1 MMTKLFSYRQIKKH
15 LLVLLVCLLSGLGSV
30 CHAQDDRNRESGI
43 NDPFVDSSGPGGV
56 GQGRYLPPGQRPPTN
71 FRLGIYSRNTDT
83 GVLVTSVNAGSVA
96 QQSGIEAQ
104 DVIIAVN
111 GYQVG
116 IINGR
121 TYDIAEELARRVDA
135 QGRVLLLVRN
145 HRDGRLVNIPV
156 QFYGNVPGLAASV
169 YASANTASRP
179 PIQPGM
185 MLMARVIDT
194 TFPQWQNVSLGET
207 QVPLDGRWPID
218 FQVDLDPTQIRPDH
232 RYALDVKVVQR
243 GYTVLQMNSPAA
255 INFANGNPRLAVT
268 LVPPQGPA
276 PGGIPPGLSNRPIDQ
291 VGIWYQQLAG
301 RPMNDRESQVWQRE
315 LAKGKS
321 LDEIYATVLASSEY
335 YDRFRGNMDLYI
347 NEIYRTLF
355 GRSATQSEVLSLRNR
370 LSQSAE
376 LRIPVILNLVRQRTV
391 R

>member
-1 MMTKLFSYRQIKKH
+1 MTKLFSTRWIQSYLVVLVSY
-15 LLVLLVCLLSGLGSV
+15 LLLGLGSV
-30 CHAQDDRNRESGI
+30 GYAQDDRNRDESF
-43 NDPFVDSSGPGGV
+43 NDSFADPNGFGGV
-56 GQGRYLPPGQRPPTN
+56 GQSRYLPPGQRPPTN

-83 GVLVTSVNAGSVA
+83 GVLVTSVNAGSAA

-104 DVIIAVN
+104 DIIIAVN

-121 TYDIAEELARRVDA
+121 TYDIADELARRVDA
-135 QGRVLLLVRN
+135 QGRVMLLVRN

-156 QFYGNVPGLAASV
+156 QFYGNAPGMATSV
-169 YASANTASRP
+169 YATANTANRP
-179 PIQPGM
+179 SVQPGM

-207 QVPLDGRWPID
+207 QVPLDGRWPVN
-218 FQVDLDPTQIRPDH
+218 FQIDLDPSQIRPDH

-243 GYTVLQMNSPAA
+243 GYTVLQMNSPATV
-255 INFANGNPRLAVT
+255 NFANGNPRMAVT

-276 PGGIPPGLSNRPIDQ
+276 PVGIPPGISNRPIDQ
-291 VGIWYQQLAG
+291 IGMWYEQLAG

-355 GRSATQSEVLSLRNR
+355 GRSATPSEVLALRNR

-376 LRIPVILNLVRQRTV
+376 LRIPVLLNLVRQRTV

>member
-1 MMTKLFSYRQIKKH
+1 MTKLFSTRWIQSYLVVLVSY
-15 LLVLLVCLLSGLGSV
+15 LLLGLGSV
-30 CHAQDDRNRESGI
+30 GYAQDDRNRDESF
-43 NDPFVDSSGPGGV
+43 NDPFADPNGLGGV
-56 GQGRYLPPGQRPPTN
+56 GQSRYLPPGQRPPTN

-83 GVLVTSVNAGSVA
+83 GVLVTSVNAGSAA

-104 DVIIAVN
+104 DIIIAVN

-135 QGRVLLLVRN
+135 QGRVMLLVRN

-156 QFYGNVPGLAASV
+156 QFYGNAPGMATSV
-169 YASANTASRP
+169 YATANTANRP
-179 PIQPGM
+179 SVQPGM

-207 QVPLDGRWPID
+207 QVPLDGRWPVN
-218 FQVDLDPTQIRPDH
+218 FQIDLDPSQIRPDH

-243 GYTVLQMNSPAA
+243 GYTVLQMNSPATV
-255 INFANGNPRLAVT
+255 NFANGNPRIAVT

-276 PGGIPPGLSNRPIDQ
+276 PGGIPPGISNRPIDQ
-291 VGIWYQQLAG
+291 IGMWYEQLAG

-355 GRSATQSEVLSLRNR
+355 GRSATPSEVLALRNR

-376 LRIPVILNLVRQRTV
+376 LRIPVLLNLVRQRTV

>member
-1 MMTKLFSYRQIKKH
+1 MTKRFSTPQNS
-15 LLVLLVCLLSGLGSV
+15 LLLGLMWLLGLGV
-30 CHAQDDRNRESGI
+30 CGLAHVHGQDDRNRDDFI
-43 NDPFVDSSGPGGV
+43 NDPFSDTEAMTRSGQP
-56 GQGRYLPPGQRPPTN
+56 RYLPPGQRPPTN

-83 GVLVTSVNAGSVA
+83 GVLVTSVTPGSVA

-104 DVIIAVN
+104 DIIISVN

-116 IINGR
+116 LINGR
-121 TYDIAEELARRVDA
+121 TYDIAEELQRRVDG

-145 HRDGRLVNIPV
+145 YRDGRLINIPV
-156 QFYGNVPGLAASV
+156 QFYGNVPGMATSV

-179 PIQPGM
+179 PVQAGM
-185 MLMARVIDT
+185 MLIARVIDT

-207 QVPLDGRWPID
+207 QVPLTGRWPID
-218 FQVDLDPTQIRPDH
+218 FQVDLDPTQVRPDH

-255 INFANGNPRLAVT
+255 INFANGNPRVAVT
-268 LVPPQGPA
+268 LVPPQGPT
-276 PGGIPPGLSNRPIDQ
+276 PGGPPPGVANRPIDQ
-291 VGIWYQQLAG
+291 IGIWYEQLAG
-301 RPMNDRESQVWQRE
+301 RPMTERESLVWQRE
-315 LAKGKS
+315 LSKGKS

-355 GRSATQSEVLSLRNR
+355 GRSATASETAALRSR
-370 LSQSAE
+370 LSQPAE
-376 LRIPVILNLVRQRTV
+376 LRIPILLNLVRQRTV

>member
-1 MMTKLFSYRQIKKH
+1 MTKLFSTRWIQSYLVVLASY
-15 LLVLLVCLLSGLGSV
+15 LLLGLGSV
-30 CHAQDDRNRESGI
+30 GYAQDDRNRDESF
-43 NDPFVDSSGPGGV
+43 NDPFADPNGLGGV
-56 GQGRYLPPGQRPPTN
+56 GQSRYLPPGQRPPTN

-83 GVLVTSVNAGSVA
+83 GVLVTSVNAGSAA

-104 DVIIAVN
+104 DIIIAVN

-121 TYDIAEELARRVDA
+121 TYDIADELARRVDA
-135 QGRVLLLVRN
+135 QGRVMLLVRN

-156 QFYGNVPGLAASV
+156 QFYGNAPGMATSV
-169 YASANTASRP
+169 YATANTANRP
-179 PIQPGM
+179 SVQPGM

-207 QVPLDGRWPID
+207 QVPLDGRWPVN
-218 FQVDLDPTQIRPDH
+218 FQIDLDPSQIRPDH

-243 GYTVLQMNSPAA
+243 GYTVLQMNSPATV
-255 INFANGNPRLAVT
+255 NFANGNPRIAVT

-276 PGGIPPGLSNRPIDQ
+276 PAGTPPGISNRPIDQ
-291 VGIWYQQLAG
+291 IGMWYEQLAG

-355 GRSATQSEVLSLRNR
+355 GRSATPSEVLALRNR

-376 LRIPVILNLVRQRTV
+376 LRIPVLLNLVRQRTV

>member
-1 MMTKLFSYRQIKKH
+1 MTKRFSTPQNS
-15 LLVLLVCLLSGLGSV
+15 LLLGLMWLLGLGV
-30 CHAQDDRNRESGI
+30 CGLAHVHGQDDRNRDDFI
-43 NDPFVDSSGPGGV
+43 NDPFSDTEAMTRSGQP
-56 GQGRYLPPGQRPPTN
+56 RYLPPGQRPPTN

-83 GVLVTSVNAGSVA
+83 GVLVTSVTPGSVA

-104 DVIIAVN
+104 DIIISVN

-116 IINGR
+116 LINGR
-121 TYDIAEELARRVDA
+121 TYDIAEELQRRVDA

-145 HRDGRLVNIPV
+145 YRDGRLINIPV
-156 QFYGNVPGLAASV
+156 QFYGNVPGMATSV

-179 PIQPGM
+179 PVQAGM
-185 MLMARVIDT
+185 MLIARVIDT

-207 QVPLDGRWPID
+207 QIPLTGRWPID
-218 FQVDLDPTQIRPDH
+218 FQVDVDPTQVRPDH

-255 INFANGNPRLAVT
+255 INFANGNPRVAVT
-268 LVPPQGPA
+268 LVPPQGTI
-276 PGGIPPGLSNRPIDQ
+276 PGGPTTVVANRPIDQ
-291 VGIWYQQLAG
+291 IEIWYEQLAG
-301 RPMNDRESQVWQRE
+301 RPMTEREGLVWQRE
-315 LAKGKS
+315 LSKGKS

-335 YDRFRGNMDLYI
+335 YDRFRGNIDLYI

-355 GRSATQSEVLSLRNR
+355 GRSATASETAALRSR
-370 LSQSAE
+370 LSQPAE
-376 LRIPVILNLVRQRTV
+376 LRIPILLNLVRQRTV

>member
-1 MMTKLFSYRQIKKH
+1 MATRFSGGNPS
-15 LLVLLVCLLSGLGSV
+15 LWLVIVWGILCGNLGLPETW
-30 CHAQDDRNRESGI
+30 AQDDRNRDGASD
-43 NDPFVDSSGPGGV
+43 DPFSDSNYPGANA
-56 GQGRYLPPGQRPPTN
+56 QGRYLPPGQRPPTN

-83 GVLVTSVNAGSVA
+83 GVLVTSVNPSSVA

-121 TYDIAEELARRVDA
+121 TYDIADELARRVDA
-135 QGRVLLLVRN
+135 QGRALLLVRN

-156 QFYGNVPGLAASV
+156 QFYGDVQGMAASV
-169 YASANTASRP
+169 YASANTANRP
-179 PIQPGM
+179 NVQSGM
-185 MLMARVIDT
+185 MLIARVIDT

-207 QVPLDGRWPID
+207 QVPLTGRWPID
-218 FQVDLDPTQIRPDH
+218 FQVDLDPTQVRPDH

-243 GYTVLQMNSPAA
+243 GYTVLQMNSPAT
-255 INFANGNPRLAVT
+255 INFANSNPRLAVT

-276 PGGIPPGLSNRPIDQ
+276 PGGIPPGIANRPIDQ
-291 VGIWYQQLAG
+291 VGLWYEQLVG
-301 RPMNDRESQVWQRE
+301 RPMNDRESTVWQRE
-315 LAKGKS
+315 LSKGKS
-321 LDEIYATVLASSEY
+321 LDEIYATVLSSSEY

-355 GRSATQSEVLSLRNR
+355 GRSASSSEVVALRSR
-370 LSQSAE
+370 LSQPAE
-376 LRIPVILNLVRQRTV
+376 LRIPTILNLVRQRTV

>member
-1 MMTKLFSYRQIKKH
+1 MTKLFSTRWIQSYLVVLVSY
-15 LLVLLVCLLSGLGSV
+15 LLLGLGSV
-30 CHAQDDRNRESGI
+30 GYAQDDRNRDESF
-43 NDPFVDSSGPGGV
+43 NDPFADPNGFGGV
-56 GQGRYLPPGQRPPTN
+56 GQSRYLPPGQRPPTN

-83 GVLVTSVNAGSVA
+83 GVLVTSVNAGSAA

-104 DVIIAVN
+104 DIIIAVN

-135 QGRVLLLVRN
+135 QGRVMLLVRN

-156 QFYGNVPGLAASV
+156 QFYGNAPGMATSV
-169 YASANTASRP
+169 YATANTANRP
-179 PIQPGM
+179 SVQPGM

-207 QVPLDGRWPID
+207 QVPLDGRWPVN
-218 FQVDLDPTQIRPDH
+218 FQIDLDPSQIRPDH

-243 GYTVLQMNSPAA
+243 GYTVLQMNSPATV
-255 INFANGNPRLAVT
+255 NFANGNPRMAVT

-276 PGGIPPGLSNRPIDQ
+276 PGGIPPGISNRPIDQ
-291 VGIWYQQLAG
+291 IGIWYEQLAG

-355 GRSATQSEVLSLRNR
+355 GRSATPSEVLALRNR

-376 LRIPVILNLVRQRTV
+376 LRIPVLLNLVRQRTV

>member
-1 MMTKLFSYRQIKKH
+1 MSIKFSSKH
-15 LLVLLVCLLSGLGSV
+15 PWLCLLLALMAWAISV
-30 CHAQDDRNRESGI
+30 PTVQSQDDRNRDGSV
-43 NDPFVDSSGPGGV
+43 NDPFTESSPQGGM

-104 DVIIAVN
+104 DIIIAVN

-116 IINGR
+116 LIQGR
-121 TYDIAEELARRVDA
+121 TYDIAEELARRVDS

-156 QFYGNVPGLAASV
+156 QFYGSAPGMASIV
-169 YASANTASRP
+169 FASANTANRP
-179 PIQPGM
+179 TMQPGM
-185 MLMARVIDT
+185 MLIARVIDT
-194 TFPQWQNVSLGET
+194 SFPQWQNVSLGET
-207 QVPLDGRWPID
+207 QVPLNGRWPID
-218 FQVDLDPTQIRPDH
+218 FQIDLDPSQIRPDH

-255 INFANGNPRLAVT
+255 IGFNSGNPRVAVT

-291 VGIWYQQLAG
+291 IGIWYEQLVG
-301 RPMNDRESQVWQRE
+301 RPMTDRESHVWQRE

-335 YDRFRGNMDLYI
+335 YDRFRGNMDRYI

-355 GRSATQSEVLSLRNR
+355 GRSATTSEVVALRNR
-370 LSQSAE
+370 LSQPAE

>member
-1 MMTKLFSYRQIKKH
+1 MVALATLPTIS
-15 LLVLLVCLLSGLGSV
+15 L
-30 CHAQDDRNRESGI
+30 AQDDRNRDGSI
-43 NDPFVDSSGPGGV
+43 NDPFADNGGQE
-56 GQGRYLPPGQRPPTN
+56 GFAQGRYLPPGQRPPTN

-121 TYDIAEELARRVDA
+121 TYDIAEELARRVDS

-156 QFYGNVPGLAASV
+156 QFYGNAPGMAASV
-169 YASANTASRP
+169 YASANTANRP
-179 PIQPGM
+179 AVQPGM
-185 MLMARVIDT
+185 MLIARVIDT
-194 TFPQWQNVSLGET
+194 SFPQWQNVSLGET
-207 QVPLDGRWPID
+207 QVPLTGRWPID
-218 FQVDLDPTQIRPDH
+218 FQIDLDPSQIRPDH

-255 INFANGNPRLAVT
+255 ISFNNGNPRVAVT
-268 LVPPQGPA
+268 LVSPQGPQ
-276 PGGIPPGLSNRPIDQ
+276 PGGVPPGISNRPIDQ
-291 VGIWYQQLAG
+291 IGMWYQQLVG

-355 GRSATQSEVLSLRNR
+355 GRSATANEVVALRSR
-370 LSQSAE
+370 LSQPAE